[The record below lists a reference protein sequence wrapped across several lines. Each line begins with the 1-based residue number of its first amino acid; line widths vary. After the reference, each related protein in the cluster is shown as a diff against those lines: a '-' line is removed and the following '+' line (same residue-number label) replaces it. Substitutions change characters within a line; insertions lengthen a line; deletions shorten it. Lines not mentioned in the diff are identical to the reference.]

1 MRVGIVGVMNLTLNA
16 KGLYE
21 AQAIMKRY
29 YEEMETAK
37 IRAELRGTISKIY
50 GIPIIT
56 TPPKIHIMTTPPR
69 VYGQSFFHSML
80 DTVDR
85 FGNDI

>member
-1 MRVGIVGVMNLTLNA
+1 MNLTLNA
-16 KGLYE
+16 KGLYD
-21 AQAIMKRY
+21 AQAIMRKY
-29 YEEMETAK
+29 YSEMEREK
-37 IRAELRGTISKIY
+37 IRAELRGNISKIY

-56 TPPKIHIMTTPPR
+56 TPPR
-69 VYGQSFFHSML
+69 VYGQSLFHSML